1 MGKNMALRKIM
12 QLNNDDILRTKSEE
26 VEKIDEEIR
35 ILLRDMT
42 DTMFSFN
49 ASGLSAVQIGIPKR
63 VVVLKGVDR
72 LFKLINP
79 VIIKQYGEQQ
89 ATEGCISIP
98 GIIGKVKRPYSVLI
112 KALDDRGKTIVFEGN
127 GFMASAACHE
137 LDHLDGVLFIDKVVP
152 GTLVKF

>member
-12 QLNNDDILRTKSEE
+12 HLNNDDILRTKSEE
-26 VEKIDEEIR
+26 VEKIDEEIW

-63 VVVLKGVDR
+63 VVVLKDGDR
-72 LFKLINP
+72 LIKLINP
-79 VIIKQYGEQQ
+79 VIIKKYGEQQ
-89 ATEGCISIP
+89 VMEGCLSIP
-98 GIIGKVKRPYSVLI
+98 GIRGKVKRPYRVI
-112 KALDDRGKTIVFEGN
+112 VKALNNRGKTIVVEGK
-127 GFMASAACHE
+127 GFLASAACHE
-137 LDHLDGVLFIDKVVP
+137 IDHLDGVLFIDKVMP